1 MASPDKEAAVAELA
15 ESFRESNGAVL
26 TDYRGLT
33 VKQLQELRR
42 SLGGSAN
49 YLVTKNTLTKIAAK
63 QAGVELDETLLVG
76 PTAIAFI
83 TGDVVEA
90 AKGLRDFA
98 KANSPLIIKGG
109 FLDGNILEPAE
120 IQKLADLESREVL
133 LAKLAGG
140 MKASLSNAASLF
152 NAPLSQ
158 TARLLAALQ
167 AKLESEAPA
176 DAAPAEEAP
185 AEAAPVDEAAEEA
198 PADDAPAAEDTT
210 SDVAEADEASEVEAP
225 AETDS
230 ADAETTEG

>member
-1 MASPDKEAAVAELA
+1 MARPDKAAAVAELA
-15 ESFRESNGAVL
+15 SNFRESNGAVL

-42 SLGGSAN
+42 SLGENVSYA
-49 YLVTKNTLTKIAAK
+49 VAKNTLTKLAARD
-63 QAGVELDETLLVG
+63 AGVELDEALLVG

-98 KANSPLIIKGG
+98 KANAPLIIKGG
-109 FLDGNILEPAE
+109 YLDGATLGPDE
-120 IQKLADLESREVL
+120 INKLADLESREVL

-158 TARLLAALQ
+158 AARVMGALQ
-167 AKLESEAPA
+167 AKAEADPSVLAAGEPAQDNAADAPA
-176 DAAPAEEAP
+176 PAAEEEAP
-185 AEAAPVDEAAEEA
+185 AEAP
-198 PADDAPAAEDTT
+198 
-210 SDVAEADEASEVEAP
+210 AEATETEAP
-225 AETDS
+225 AEVEAS
-230 ADAETTEG
+230 TEG

>member
-1 MASPDKEAAVAELA
+1 MASPDKEAAVAELV

-63 QAGVELDETLLVG
+63 EAGVELDEALLVG

-109 FLDGNILEPAE
+109 FLDGNVLEPAE

-133 LAKLAGG
+133 LTKLAGG

-167 AKLESEAPA
+167 AKVESEAPA
-176 DAAPAEEAP
+176 DAAPADEADAAPAEEATAEEAP
-185 AEAAPVDEAAEEA
+185 AEEA
-198 PADDAPAAEDTT
+198 PADEAPAAEDTT
-210 SDVAEADEASEVEAP
+210 SDDAGAETAPEVEAS
-225 AETDS
+225 AETDNQP
-230 ADAETTEG
+230 TT